1 MHPKKSCLKSIVS
14 LLLILN
20 RTSLIYPVNELT
32 IAQQYGLNRIIQC
45 ILWHCS
51 LPRSRLHLPF
61 PETYP
66 NVNLFIDEKANK
78 ALIQELK
85 YGNLDLA
92 ITTSPEDMENMME
105 IPIYIEKF
113 VAYFSK
119 KCQKAQ
125 QAIASGGLP
134 AEHMWILKEGHCVP
148 NGSLNFCKDKHTGN
162 HIYEAGSIDT
172 LKLIIPPYMM
182 EERLNKYQIK
192 LRK

>member
-1 MHPKKSCLKSIVS
+1 M
-14 LLLILN
+14 
-20 RTSLIYPVNELT
+20 
-32 IAQQYGLNRIIQC
+32 
-45 ILWHCS
+45 
-51 LPRSRLHLPF
+51 
-61 PETYP
+61 
-66 NVNLFIDEKANK
+66 
-78 ALIQELK
+78 IQELK

-92 ITTSPEDMENMME
+92 ITTSPEDVENMME
-105 IPIYIEKF
+105 IPIHIEKF

-125 QAIASGGLP
+125 QAIASGDLP

>member
-1 MHPKKSCLKSIVS
+1 MSQRLPSNTVW
-14 LLLILN
+14 
-20 RTSLIYPVNELT
+20 
-32 IAQQYGLNRIIQC
+32 IASFCAFFGIAPYLVPDFIFHFRK
-45 ILWHCS
+45 
-51 LPRSRLHLPF
+51 
-61 PETYP
+61 TYP

>member
-1 MHPKKSCLKSIVS
+1 M
-14 LLLILN
+14 
-20 RTSLIYPVNELT
+20 
-32 IAQQYGLNRIIQC
+32 
-45 ILWHCS
+45 
-51 LPRSRLHLPF
+51 
-61 PETYP
+61 
-66 NVNLFIDEKANK
+66 
-78 ALIQELK
+78 
-85 YGNLDLA
+85 DLA

-105 IPIYIEKF
+105 IPIYIEEF

-125 QAIASGGLP
+125 QAIASRGLP